1 MTSRLTQTMYHVVAA
16 VALGASLAARSAEIQ
31 QAGPSP
37 QERVAA
43 LKQSMQESQ
52 TKLRQ
57 YEWIETTIISLKGE
71 EKARTQKR
79 CYYGADGKLQKV
91 PIGSPAPAQQ
101 PAAGDGRRGRVKA
114 RVVENKKDDMKDYME
129 RAAALVQQYVPPQPA
144 DIQRAKD
151 AGKVTAN
158 PAGPGLV
165 RLEFPDYLKLGD
177 RLSIDVDAAANQ
189 LRGLTVASYLD
200 QADDAVA
207 LAVQLGTLA
216 DGTSYT
222 AQTTLDTAAKK
233 IRVVIQNAGHHPL
246 AR

>member
-1 MTSRLTQTMYHVVAA
+1 VCLVVAA
-16 VALGASLAARSAEIQ
+16 VALGTSLAAGSAER
-31 QAGPSP
+31 QAGASP

-52 TKLRQ
+52 AKLRQ
-57 YEWIETTIISLKGE
+57 YEWTETTIISLKGE

-91 PIGSPAPAQQ
+91 PIGGPAPAQQ
-101 PAAGDGRRGRVKA
+101 PDASGGRRGLVKA
-114 RVVENKKDDMKDYME
+114 KVVENKKDDMKEYME
-129 RAAALVQQYVPPQPA
+129 RAAALVEQYVPPQPA

-158 PAGPGLV
+158 PAGAGLV
-165 RLEFPDYLKLGD
+165 RLEFPDYLKSGD
-177 RLSIDVDAAANQ
+177 RLSIDVDVAKNE

-200 QADDAVA
+200 KADDAVA

-216 DGTSYT
+216 DGASYT
-222 AQTTLDTAAKK
+222 AQTTLDAAAKK
-233 IRVVIQNAGHHPL
+233 IRVVIQNAGHRPL

>member
-1 MTSRLTQTMYHVVAA
+1 MTSRLTQTVYHVVAA
-16 VALGASLAARSAEIQ
+16 VALGASLVARLAEIQ

-52 TKLRQ
+52 TTLRQ

-79 CYYGADGKLQKV
+79 CSYGADGKLQKV

-101 PAAGDGRRGRVKA
+101 SGGGGRRGRVKA
-114 RVVENKKDDMKDYME
+114 KVVENKKDDLKEYME
-129 RAAALVQQYVPPQPA
+129 RAAALVQHYVPPQPA

-158 PAGPGLV
+158 PGGPGLV
-165 RLEFPDYLKLGD
+165 RLEFPDYLKPGD

-200 QADDAVA
+200 QAEDAVA

-222 AQTTLDTAAKK
+222 AQTTLDAAAKK

>member
-1 MTSRLTQTMYHVVAA
+1 MWLVVSG
-16 VALGASLAARSAEIQ
+16 VALGLPLAARSVEPR
-31 QAGPSP
+31 QAGPTA

-91 PIGSPAPAQQ
+91 PIGSPAPAQES
-101 PAAGDGRRGRVKA
+101 PAAGGRRGRVKA
-114 RVVENKKDDMKDYME
+114 KVVENKKDDMKDYME

-165 RLEFPDYLKLGD
+165 RLEFSDYLKPGD

-200 QADDAVA
+200 QAEDAVA

-222 AQTTLDTAAKK
+222 AQTTLDAAAKK

>member
-1 MTSRLTQTMYHVVAA
+1 MTSHQTHTFCLVVAA
-16 VALGASLAARSAEIQ
+16 VALGASTARSAETQ
-31 QAGPSP
+31 QSGPST

-79 CYYGADGKLQKV
+79 CYYGADGKVQKV
-91 PIGSPAPAQQ
+91 PIGSPGQAQQ
-101 PAAGDGRRGRVKA
+101 PPADGGRRGRVKA
-114 RVVENKKDDMKDYME
+114 KVVENKKDDMKEYME
-129 RAAALVQQYVPPQPA
+129 LAAALVQQYVPPQPA

-151 AGKVTAN
+151 AGNVKAN
-158 PAGPGLV
+158 PVGSGVV
-165 RLEFPDYLKLGD
+165 RLEFPDYLKPGD

-189 LRGLTVASYLD
+189 LRNLTVASYLEEAKD
-200 QADDAVA
+200 TVA

-216 DGTSYT
+216 DGASYT
-222 AQTTLDTAAKK
+222 AQTTLDAAAKN
-233 IRVVIQNAGHHPL
+233 IRVVIQNAGHRRL

>member
-1 MTSRLTQTMYHVVAA
+1 MTSRLTQTMCLVVAA
-16 VALGASLAARSAEIQ
+16 VALGASLAARSIEIQ

-71 EKARTQKR
+71 EKGRTQKR

-91 PIGSPAPAQQ
+91 PSGSPAPAQQ
-101 PAAGDGRRGRVKA
+101 PPASGGRRGRVKA
-114 RVVENKKDDMKDYME
+114 KVVENKKDDMKDYME

-158 PAGPGLV
+158 PAGQGLV
-165 RLEFPDYLKLGD
+165 RLEFPDYLKPGD

-200 QADDAVA
+200 QAEDAVA

-222 AQTTLDTAAKK
+222 AQTTLDAAAKK
-233 IRVVIQNAGHHPL
+233 IRVVIQNASHHPV

>member
-1 MTSRLTQTMYHVVAA
+1 MALRPIRTTCLAMAA
-16 VALGASLAARSAEIQ
+16 VTLGASLAARSTESQ

-52 TKLRQ
+52 AKIRQ
-57 YEWIETTIISLKGE
+57 YEWTETTIISLKGE

-91 PIGSPAPAQQ
+91 PIDSPAPAQQ
-101 PAAGDGRRGRVKA
+101 PSGGGGRGGRVKA
-114 RVVENKKDDMKDYME
+114 KVVQNKKDDMKEYME
-129 RAAALVQQYVPPQPA
+129 RASALVQQYVPPQPA

-151 AGKVTAN
+151 AGKVTAS
-158 PAGPGLV
+158 PAAAGLV
-165 RLEFPDYLKLGD
+165 RLELPDYLKPGD

-200 QADDAVA
+200 KPDDPVV

-222 AQTTLDTAAKK
+222 AQTTLDAAAKK

>member
-1 MTSRLTQTMYHVVAA
+1 MIPRATQMMWLVVAA
-16 VALGASLAARSAEIQ
+16 AALAASPAARPVEIQ
-31 QAGPSP
+31 PAGPSP

-52 TKLRQ
+52 AKLRQ

-79 CYYGADGKLQKV
+79 CYYGADGTLQKV
-91 PIGSPAPAQQ
+91 PVGSPAPAQP
-101 PAAGDGRRGRVKA
+101 PAGGGRRGRVKA
-114 RVVENKKDDMKDYME
+114 KVVENKKDEMKEYME
-129 RAAALVQQYVPPQPA
+129 RAAALVQRYVPPQPA
-144 DIQRAKD
+144 DLQRARD
-151 AGKVTAN
+151 AGKVTAS
-158 PAGPGLV
+158 PAGSGLV
-165 RLEFPDYLKLGD
+165 RLELPDYLKPGD

-216 DGTSYT
+216 DGTGYT
-222 AQTTLDTAAKK
+222 AQTTLDAAAKK
-233 IRVVIQNAGHHPL
+233 IRVVIQNAGHRPL

>member
-1 MTSRLTQTMYHVVAA
+1 MTSRLTWTMCRAAVA
-16 VALGASLAARSAEIQ
+16 VALGASLAARSAETQ

-101 PAAGDGRRGRVKA
+101 PPAGGGRRGRVPMSSRTRK
-114 RVVENKKDDMKDYME
+114 
-129 RAAALVQQYVPPQPA
+129 
-144 DIQRAKD
+144 
-151 AGKVTAN
+151 
-158 PAGPGLV
+158 
-165 RLEFPDYLKLGD
+165 
-177 RLSIDVDAAANQ
+177 
-189 LRGLTVASYLD
+189 
-200 QADDAVA
+200 
-207 LAVQLGTLA
+207 
-216 DGTSYT
+216 
-222 AQTTLDTAAKK
+222 TT
-233 IRVVIQNAGHHPL
+233 
-246 AR
+246 